1 LHRNLTP
8 GVRYKFLKRV
18 LGTSLLLA
26 TTAVALAQDANLSTY
41 QGPGISS
48 RGVGDVGTRSGEQVS
63 LRYYAGVLGIM
74 DSNLQPFVTDT
85 KGNLIRIR
93 NLYGVEVSGG
103 VYGVHS
109 WKHSQLG
116 LDYVGSYHRYTNLD
130 VYNGSDQS
138 LNLGYTIQSSR
149 HWTFDLRESAGTL
162 SVGTGLVSTGASND
176 PVSSFAPTALIF
188 DTRTNYLQSSAF
200 ATYTQ
205 SARLSY
211 TVGGSAFLQDRK
223 TQGLSNSWGYD
234 FSGTMQRRMTKTATV
249 GASYTYSHFELPGL
263 VSRSDSHS
271 FHGTYATAFTRR
283 LTLWVEAGATVT
295 EVESPFTLKL
305 DPALA
310 ALFGQPTIQGTT
322 FFRTVYPSGR
332 ASLTRYFKNASFGLN
347 YFRGANSGNGA
358 YGAGRLDNAGLT
370 VSYTGV
376 RRLNAG
382 LEGGYYSL
390 SSIGQSTGK
399 YSTYSAA
406 AGFTY
411 LLGRAIHLSARYDV
425 HDQQI
430 DISGFRRTSSRV
442 AFGLLFSPGNRPLA
456 LW

>member
-1 LHRNLTP
+1 
-8 GVRYKFLKRV
+8 
-18 LGTSLLLA
+18 
-26 TTAVALAQDANLSTY
+26 
-41 QGPGISS
+41 
-48 RGVGDVGTRSGEQVS
+48 VGTRSGEQVS

-74 DSNLQPFVTDT
+74 DSNLQPSVTDA
-85 KGNLIRIR
+85 KGNLIRIH

-103 VYGVHS
+103 VFGVHS

-130 VYNGSDQS
+130 VYNSSDQS
-138 LNLGYTIQSSR
+138 LNLGYSVQTSR
-149 HWTFDLRESAGTL
+149 RLTFDLRESVGTI
-162 SVGTGLVSTGASND
+162 SVGTGLVSTGISND
-176 PVSSFAPTALIF
+176 PNSSFAPPALLF

-205 SARLSY
+205 SARMSY
-211 TVGGSAFLQDRK
+211 TIGGSAFLQDRK
-223 TQGLSNSWGYD
+223 SQGLSNSWGYD
-234 FSGTMQRRMTKTATV
+234 FIGSVRRRMTKASTV
-249 GASYTYSHFELPGL
+249 GASYTYSHFELPGF

-271 FHGTYATAFTRR
+271 FHGTYATAFTGR
-283 LTLWVEAGATVT
+283 LTLTVEAGATVT
-295 EVESPFTLKL
+295 AVDSPFSLTL

-310 ALFGQPTIQGTT
+310 ALFGHPTIQGTS
-322 FFRTVYPSGR
+322 FFRTVYPSGS
-332 ASLTRYFKNASFGLN
+332 AALTRYFRNASIGLT

-358 YGAGRLDNAGLT
+358 YGSGRLDNGALNI
-370 VSYTGV
+370 SYTGV

-399 YSTYSAA
+399 YSTYSVAV
-406 AGFTY
+406 GFTY

-430 DISGFRRTSSRV
+430 DISNFRRTSSRV
-442 AFGLLFSPGNRPLA
+442 AFGLLFSPGHRPLA